1 MAAFDPGAGGT
12 LKSTTLEGIA
22 MEAALLLQNA
32 ERAAQTATPEAFPN
46 NIAVSFFTGDNV
58 IQVQA
63 ALPLSADFSND
74 GKVTFSAVDY
84 LGSPFTTDGDLKA
97 TTLPQAVLEIFQR
110 LQNTEKSQPDAGD
123 KVQLSYATET
133 NIATINAEF
142 PIIFSVATDGT
153 ISVSANPYL
162 A

>member
-32 ERAAQTATPEAFPN
+32 ERAAIAATPEAFPN

-97 TTLPQAVLEIFQR
+97 TTLPQAVLELFQR

-142 PIIFSVATDGT
+142 PITFSVAPDGT